1 MTKQECIHFLKQTQ
15 RSYNTHMSSIKYS
28 EKQNFSGY
36 KPLILNKE
44 KSLAGKLLYENI
56 KATKNIIGT
65 IFYDE
70 LESLHSEWCEEYNK
84 ISNVYL
90 KNTKK
95 SFLFGKRID
104 PMSKD
109 KIKGLYNI
117 FCEMEGFKSNLIR
130 HNKDIAQ
137 LWALMEIP
145 EDSHHRVTI
154 REGSRA
160 GRKVD
165 HIRLS
170 DINEHITMKYK
181 ENE

>member
-109 KIKGLYNI
+109 KIKAYLDD
-117 FCEMEGFKSNLIR
+117 LI
-130 HNKDIAQ
+130 HTTEQIMVILNKI
-137 LWALMEIP
+137 LT
-145 EDSHHRVTI
+145 RVH
-154 REGSRA
+154 A
-160 GRKVD
+160 
-165 HIRLS
+165 LS
-170 DINEHITMKYK
+170 DSKFS
-181 ENE
+181 